1 MNPAV
6 VQRRSVVAKAI
17 SAACAELL
25 LSPHFAESPSIFYI
39 LLRDGENVAET
50 RELSADELKE
60 FMQRDDVRGLP
71 NLIVRSRAFW
81 PEA

>member
-6 VQRRSVVAKAI
+6 VQRRFVVAKAI
-17 SAACAELL
+17 SAAREELL
-25 LSPHFAESPSIFYI
+25 QSPRFAENCSIFNI
-39 LLRDGENVAET
+39 LIRDRENVAET
-50 RELSADELKE
+50 HELSADELKE

-81 PEA
+81 AET